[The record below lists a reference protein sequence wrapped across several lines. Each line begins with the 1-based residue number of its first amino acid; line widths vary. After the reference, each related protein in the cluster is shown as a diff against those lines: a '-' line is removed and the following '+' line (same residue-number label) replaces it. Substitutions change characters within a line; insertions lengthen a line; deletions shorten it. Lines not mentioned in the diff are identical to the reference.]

1 MEKLITLCMIVKN
14 EEAVL
19 SRCLESVKNIVDEI
33 VIVDTGSTDHT
44 KTIARQYTDL
54 IFDFSW
60 SNDFS
65 AAKNEAISKATA
77 PWILVLDADEYL
89 QHEDLDI
96 RSFLKELDPQKP
108 LGVISSII
116 NYVGHPNSG
125 KMVESS
131 AARIFPRNADI
142 VFVRP
147 IHEQLSYRHGE
158 LTYINGPLVIYHTGY
173 TQDTVQLKNKTERNL
188 SIFQAM
194 QHSGSLKPYDYYT
207 LGNEYMMTEQ
217 YQLALKQYQKAFV
230 KEEFEKYWFPYC
242 GAQMITAYLKLEQYK
257 EACLLIDSC
266 LQYWPQYSDFYWF
279 KGSVLYDLGLYD
291 AAVAELQMAI
301 TRSEKPGIQI
311 ADHQP
316 WLISPN
322 YGTSLPYQRL
332 AVIHLEHLRIR
343 EAVYCLTKLLYS
355 NPNNETVLFRLLQL
369 MSQSE
374 SADSIISFLDKVYDA
389 PKEHHL
395 LMLLR
400 VTLNLGNLP
409 LYHYYKEECSKKSIP
424 FPIHLQL
431 LQALVLDRLDL
442 FSSLIESCSLMPD
455 DLELMTTI
463 SSASIVWKERRF
475 AALISKSNEASA
487 LKFILD
493 YYWGISPDN
502 ALSQK
507 DIAVLTK
514 LLTQLFQ
521 LGFFDTYDRLMERF
535 NAHADELANELGHY
549 FYSIQQIELAI
560 DYYSIL
566 INKNKLSGKGYE
578 NLAKLYIL
586 QGEYEEAFYFI
597 KQALQLI
604 AVPPSLYITFLQH
617 CQVQKLN
624 NQIRELLQMK
634 HSDLL
639 DIPLLKPYL
648 IN

>member
-14 EEAVL
+14 EEAAL
-19 SRCLESVKNIVDEI
+19 SRCLESVQNIVDEI
-33 VIVDTGSTDHT
+33 VIVDTGSTDQT
-44 KTIARQYTDL
+44 KTIAQQYTDL
-54 IFDFSW
+54 IFDFPW
-60 SNDFS
+60 GNDFS
-65 AAKNEAISKATA
+65 SAKNEAISKATA
-77 PWILVLDADEYL
+77 PWILILDADEYL
-89 QHEDLDI
+89 QHDGPDI
-96 RSFLKELDPQKP
+96 RRFLREMDPQKP

-147 IHEQLSYRHGE
+147 IHEQLSYLHGE
-158 LTYINGPLVIYHTGY
+158 LIYINGPLVIYHTGY
-173 TQDTVQLKNKTERNL
+173 TQDIIQLKNKTERNL

-217 YQLALKQYQKAFV
+217 YELALKQYQKAFV

-242 GAQMITAYLKLEQYK
+242 ATQMTTAYLKLEQYK
-257 EACLLIDSC
+257 EASLLIDSC
-266 LQYWPQYSDFYWF
+266 LRNWPQYSDFYWF
-279 KGSVLYDLGLYD
+279 KGAILYDLGLYD
-291 AAVAELQMAI
+291 ASIAELQTAI
-301 TRSEKPGIQI
+301 TRSEKPGIQSP
-311 ADHQP
+311 DNQP

-343 EAVYCLTKLLYS
+343 EAVFYLTKLLYS
-355 NPNNETVLFRLLQL
+355 NPNNETVLFRILQL

-374 SADSIISFLDKVYDA
+374 SAESIISFLDKVYDA

-409 LYHYYKEECSKKSIP
+409 LFHYYKEECLKKSIP
-424 FPIHLQL
+424 LPIHLQL
-431 LQALVLDRLDL
+431 LQALVLDRQGL
-442 FSSLIESCSLMPD
+442 FISLVENSSSLPD
-455 DLELMTTI
+455 EVELITTI
-463 SSASIVWKERRF
+463 CAASMVWEERSF
-475 AALISKSNEASA
+475 ATLIPQSNNTNE

-493 YYWGISPDN
+493 YYWGISPDR

-507 DIAVLTK
+507 DIAALTK

-521 LGFFDTYDRLMERF
+521 LGFFDTYDRLMESF
-535 NAHADELANELGHY
+535 NAYADELANELGHY

-566 INKNKLSGKGYE
+566 INKNKLSGKGYQ

-586 QGEYEEAFYFI
+586 QGEYEEALHFI

-604 AVPPSLYITFLQH
+604 AVPPSLYIMFLQH
-617 CQVQKLN
+617 CQDRKLN
-624 NQIRELLQMK
+624 NQIRQLLQMK
-634 HSDLL
+634 HSELF
-639 DIPLLKPYL
+639 DIPLLKSYL
-648 IN
+648 

>member
-1 MEKLITLCMIVKN
+1 MEKLITLCMIIKN

-19 SRCLESVKNIVDEI
+19 ARCLESVKNIVDEI
-33 VIVDTGSTDHT
+33 VIVDTGSTDQT
-44 KTIARQYTDL
+44 KTIAQQYTDL
-54 IFDFSW
+54 VFDFPW

-65 AAKNEAISKATA
+65 VAKNDAISKATA

-89 QHEDLDI
+89 QHDGPDI
-96 RSFLKELDPQKP
+96 RNFLRGLDPQKP

-131 AARIFPRNADI
+131 AARIFPRNPNI
-142 VFVRP
+142 YFVRP
-147 IHEQLSYRHGE
+147 IHEQLRYRHGE

-173 TQDTVQLKNKTERNL
+173 TQDTIQLKNKTERNL
-188 SIFQAM
+188 SIFQTM
-194 QHSGSLKPYDYYT
+194 QHTGNLKPYDYYT
-207 LGNEYMMTEQ
+207 LGNEYMMAEQ
-217 YQLALKQYQKAFV
+217 YELALKQYQKAYV

-242 GAQMITAYLKLEQYK
+242 ATQMITAYLKLKQYK
-257 EACLLIDSC
+257 EASLLIDSSWRF
-266 LQYWPQYSDFYWF
+266 WPQYSDFYWF
-279 KGSVLYDLGLYD
+279 KGAILYDLGLYD
-291 AAVAELQMAI
+291 AAITELQMAI
-301 TRSEKPGIQI
+301 TLSDTQDVQS
-311 ADHQP
+311 ADNQP

-332 AVIHLEHLRIR
+332 AVIHLDHLRIR

-355 NPNNETVLFRLLQL
+355 NPNNETVLFRILQL

-374 SADSIISFLDKVYDA
+374 SPDSIISFLDKVYDA

-400 VTLNLGNLP
+400 VTMNLGNLP
-409 LYHYYKEECSKKSIP
+409 LYHYYKEECLKKGIP
-424 FPIHLQL
+424 LPIHLQL
-431 LQALVLDRLDL
+431 LQALVLDRQDL
-442 FSSLIESCSLMPD
+442 FVSLIESCSPLPD
-455 DLELMTTI
+455 DIELMTTI
-463 SSASIVWKERRF
+463 CSASMVWEESSF
-475 AALISKSNEASA
+475 PALIPQSNKTSE

-493 YYWGISPDN
+493 HYWGVSPESS
-502 ALSQK
+502 LSQK

-521 LGFFDTYDRLMERF
+521 LGFFDTYDRLIESF
-535 NAHADELANELGHY
+535 NIYADELANELGHY
-549 FYSIQQIELAI
+549 FYSVQQIELAI
-560 DYYSIL
+560 NYYSIL

-586 QGEYEEAFYFI
+586 QGEYEEALYFI

-604 AVPPSLYITFLQH
+604 AVPPSLYFMFLQH
-617 CQVQKLN
+617 CEDCKLN
-624 NQIRELLQMK
+624 TQIRELLRMK
-634 HSDLL
+634 HSELL
-639 DIPLLKPYL
+639 DIPLLKPY